1 MVQRDIRIDKVKKN
15 FYITLLVLI
24 VVLTITY
31 IYTRSRKVVKVTEG
45 NILVLDNGKRIC
57 LIGVDKNKQAQR
69 FIRRMV
75 EGKQVK
81 LRYDRQKVDEDG
93 QLLAYVYL
101 LDDTFL
107 NEELI
112 KQGYARTSKNVPF
125 KYSELFKRYEEE
137 AKVKKKGIW
146 SD

>member
-1 MVQRDIRIDKVKKN
+1 MVQKDIRIDKVKKN

-24 VVLTITY
+24 AVLTITY
-31 IYTRSRKVVKVTEG
+31 VYTRAHKVVKVIEG

-57 LIGVDKNKQAQR
+57 LMGVDKSTQAQI
-69 FIRRMV
+69 FIRKMV
-75 EGKQVK
+75 EGRQVK

-107 NEELI
+107 NEEVI
-112 KQGYARTSKNVPF
+112 KQGYARISEKIPF